1 MEEIDNEHSTI
12 LEKHTAAGSNADYKP
27 IDCEQ
32 KQTSKAPPATPAKQ
46 IGLVFIVLFGQFCA
60 LCLDT
65 FIFPFFPVIATKK
78 GLTEFHFGLV
88 YSAYEFA
95 RFITCPVYGSL
106 VRDNKIGG
114 HNYIYLLS
122 TS

>member
-1 MEEIDNEHSTI
+1 MAKIEAAVLSGKMDHRDSEQNILIDKNKRQAWQS
-12 LEKHTAAGSNADYKP
+12 
-27 IDCEQ
+27 
-32 KQTSKAPPATPAKQ
+32 TPAEQ

-106 VRDNKIGG
+106 VRDNKIVG
-114 HNYIYLLS
+114 HNNIYLLS

>member
-1 MEEIDNEHSTI
+1 MEVVDNEHST
-12 LEKHTAAGSNADYKP
+12 LLDKHHAAGSNADNKP
-27 IDCEQ
+27 TDCEQ

-95 RFITCPVYGSL
+95 RFITSPIYGSL
-106 VRDNKIGG
+106 VRAGCRIAIQY
-114 HNYIYLLS
+114 HVAVLL
-122 TS
+122 